1 MGMIIIWGRVQ
12 ADDDHHGG
20 DDKVINQLTLAMAVL
35 RSEAERA
42 EEDNGDFGNDVGGD
56 GNAARDKDV

>member
-1 MGMIIIWGRVQ
+1 MWVEKR
-12 ADDDHHGG
+12 AA
-20 DDKVINQLTLAMAVL
+20 NQLTLAMAVL